1 MGRTRNHTRK
11 GAHTYPRGVL
21 DVRAE
26 GYGFVVTPEGDF
38 FIPETKIGGAFDGDL
53 VEVSPLPRTRGKKM
67 RGKQP
72 GDECEGDFGSRYV
85 SGQDRPAAR
94 VVRVLERSFDSLVG
108 RYEVAEPF
116 GVVVPEDTRLRH
128 DVFTMRA
135 DNPDIPD
142 GSLVRVRITTFPD
155 KGVAATGV
163 IEEVFGDDRD
173 TGVLVDLIVAR
184 HKLETQFSASA
195 LDEASAATLDVEAAL
210 SEGYRDLRDRFLFTV
225 DPVDAR
231 DFDDAVSLEPV
242 GVDDDSYPSGV
253 RWRLGVHIA
262 DVSRYVPWD
271 CAIDLDARRRATS
284 VYLADRVIPMLPERL
299 SCDLCSLRPDEDRLS
314 MTVDMGL
321 SAEGALLGADVYPA
335 VIRSKA
341 RLTYGQAQSLLEGG
355 EPRSSV
361 AGSAS
366 TQNQQRAFSL
376 RSEEP
381 YPAVAGA
388 LVGPLQDRLRKLS
401 ALAKRRIA
409 RRRDRGGIDID
420 AVEAKVRLDARG
432 VPVGVDLRSKTEA
445 TSLIEE
451 AMILA
456 NEAVA
461 QYLAS
466 LGYPCAYR
474 VHEAPDAAALEGLL
488 PVLKEFPWFET
499 LDESRLAKGDSKALA
514 AAVEA
519 AKGRP
524 ESHLVSNLVL
534 RSMKKA
540 VYRPE
545 NLGHYGLAS
554 EAYAHFTSPI
564 RRYPDLVVHRMLKAV
579 AASRRGE
586 TTPKFMAQKE
596 ALGWICEHSSE
607 MERVA
612 QTCAR
617 ESQECKMCEYLAA
630 FVGTEF
636 DGVISGVAT
645 YGLFV
650 RLENTAEGVVPL
662 RRLGSEYFEFDP
674 VRHMMRGQDTGVVY
688 RLGMPIRVVLTA
700 SDPRTRSLSFRLA

>member
-38 FIPETKIGGAFDGDL
+38 FVPEVKMGGAFDGDL
-53 VEVSPLPRTRGKKM
+53 VEVSPLPRTRGKKT

-72 GDECEGDFGSRYV
+72 GDDHDGDFGSRYV

-116 GVVVPEDTRLRH
+116 GVVVPEDSRLRH

-135 DNPDIPD
+135 DYPDIPD

-163 IEEVFGDDRD
+163 IEEVFGDAGD

-195 LDEASAATLDVEAAL
+195 LDEANGATLDVEAAL
-210 SEGYRDLRDRFLFTV
+210 SEGYCDLRDRFLFTV
-225 DPVDAR
+225 DPADAR
-231 DFDDAVSLEPV
+231 DFDDAVSLDPIGE
-242 GVDDDSYPSGV
+242 GDDSYQLGV

-321 SAEGALLGADVYPA
+321 SAEGVLLGADVYPA

-341 RLTYGQAQSLLEGG
+341 RLTYDQAQSLLEGG
-355 EPRSSV
+355 ESHPSV
-361 AGSAS
+361 AG
-366 TQNQQRAFSL
+366 TL
-376 RSEEP
+376 
-381 YPAVAGA
+381 AGS
-388 LVGPLQDRLRKLS
+388 LQDRLRKLS

-420 AVEAKVRLDARG
+420 AVEAKVRLDAKG
-432 VPVGVDLRSKTEA
+432 VPFGVDLRSKTEA

-461 QYLAS
+461 QHLAS
-466 LGYPCAYR
+466 MGYPCAYR

-499 LDESRLAKGDSKALA
+499 LDESRLAKGESRALA

-519 AKGRP
+519 ATGRP

-554 EAYAHFTSPI
+554 DAYAHFTSPI
-564 RRYPDLVVHRMLKAV
+564 RRYPDLVVHRMLKA
-579 AASRRGE
+579 AAALRRGE
-586 TTPKFMAQKE
+586 AVPRFMAQKE

-612 QTCAR
+612 QSCAR
-617 ESQECKMCEYLAA
+617 ESQECKMCEYLTA

-636 DGVISGVAT
+636 DGVVSGVAT
-645 YGLFV
+645 HGLFV

-674 VRHMMRGQDTGVVY
+674 VRHMMRGQDTGVTY